1 MLPSGEQQCPTGR
14 CAQGTVWLHP
24 WKVGTVLWV
33 DFRDPALP
41 AGPGPRA
48 SGGGAFLSDGMR
60 LDISD
65 VQHARLGLS
74 PVSGLC
80 AYRLLQARAHRRPC
94 ERPSLP
100 SARPLW
106 HIQALV
112 PTPRLQPPWPTRT
125 VLRHGHMR
133 HRDPLLAAV
142 CPPSTPYSLT
152 LTRPPSLARSQPRAR
167 AARRQARGC
176 AHAQPKLA
184 FLRDPRQRERG
195 GRRLVPP
202 HTSGHRLPRCG
213 PATASAA
220 AVAAATAAA
229 ATPTVATAASPAQP
243 AALATPSIAFA
254 VTCEPA
260 STAALPMASCSTL
273 AAMACL
279 LLCGSGRRA
288 GTVLRS
294 AAHPL
299 CWRRPA
305 WRHCARGLYPA
316 DPHGLWR
323 AVGCGPH
330 SDGSYE
336 PRRWVDAP
344 APCCPPWRR

>member
-1 MLPSGEQQCPTGR
+1 MATPVEGWDGALGRLSRPRPPRWPRTQSKRWRRLPQRRHAPRHQRRAARPTR
-14 CAQGTVWLHP
+14 PLAR
-24 WKVGTVLWV
+24 LWPLCV
-33 DFRDPALP
+33 PP
-41 AGPGPRA
+41 SAGSRTSSPLRA
-48 SGGGAFLSDGMR
+48 SLTPLRTAALA
-60 LDISD
+60 
-65 VQHARLGLS
+65 HAS
-74 PVSGLC
+74 
-80 AYRLLQARAHRRPC
+80 ARPYTATITPLADAHRASPWTYASS
-94 ERPSLP
+94 RPSLGGGVP
-100 SARPLW
+100 SLY
-106 HIQALV
+106 
-112 PTPRLQPPWPTRT
+112 
-125 VLRHGHMR
+125 
-133 HRDPLLAAV
+133 PLLTH
-142 CPPSTPYSLT
+142 PHSLT

-195 GRRLVPP
+195 GRRVVPP
-202 HTSGHRLPRCG
+202 HTSGHHLPRCG
-213 PATASAA
+213 PATATAA

-229 ATPTVATAASPAQP
+229 AAPTVATAASPAQP

-344 APCCPPWRR
+344 APCCPPWRRCEAHARKSARTPA